1 MDGADH
7 RNGGARLMV
16 LAWITSVIEHGGM
29 PMSLLCLG
37 VALLLSPGARAR
49 HRVRGDSRRLRFA
62 PRIRRSRAF
71 AGAERQ
77 CDPVDLA
84 AGWDLLAASL
94 RAGLALPTTL
104 HAVAAELRGPPARIL
119 RETARATALGADAA
133 TAWEPALAHPDTVE
147 LARAAKR
154 TARSGGGLAET
165 AAGAAQR
172 AREAAGEHA
181 QVRTQRASVWVAAPL
196 GLCFLPAFLCLGVLP
211 VVVGMVDK
219 LTASW

>member
-1 MDGADH
+1 ML
-7 RNGGARLMV
+7 AR
-16 LAWITSVIEHGGM
+16 ITSVIEHGGM

-37 VALLLSPGARAR
+37 IAVLLSPGAHAR
-49 HRVRGDSRRLRFA
+49 HRVRGQTRNLRSG
-62 PRIRRSRAF
+62 PRTRRSRIF
-71 AGAERQ
+71 TGPERQ

-84 AGWDLLAASL
+84 AGWDLLAATL

-104 HAVAAELRGPPARIL
+104 HAVASELRGPPARIL

-133 TAWEPALAHPDTVE
+133 TAWEPALAHPDTAE

-154 TARSGGGLAET
+154 TTRSGGGLAEA
-165 AAGAAQR
+165 AAGSAQR

-181 QVRTQRASVWVAAPL
+181 QARVQRASVWVAAPL